1 MTVSRGLLYEIATG
15 GVLYELSTGR
25 LLHDSSG
32 VYRITRDDYYTRNQP
47 AKSEELKNRVLVKY
61 APLIQGDSEEV
72 YRSSE
77 PISLSAGASTLVD
90 AEYNNTPCL
99 NPVADVDNETG
110 GATFTLSAA
119 YYSWGAI
126 VTVTN
131 TGAVPGTCELFI
143 EATPLTVAEGKNY
156 KSAEDA
162 PSIQE
167 NGVLEYKFPDNQ
179 LIQTAAVAAAIANA
193 LITAYATPRKDTSLT
208 WRGDPSLELGD
219 EISVPVYHRPPA
231 EAIMGDFYVFKNK
244 IDFDGTVKM
253 QTEGRKL

>member
-25 LLHDSSG
+25 LLHDNSG
-32 VYRITRDDYYTRNQP
+32 LYRITRDDYYTRNQP

-61 APLIQGDSEEV
+61 APLVLGASEEV

-77 PISLSAGASTLVD
+77 PISLAAGASVTVE
-90 AEYNNTPCL
+90 AEYSTVPCITAS
-99 NPVADVDNETG
+99 ADVDNVS
-110 GATFTLSAA
+110 ASTFSVSAS

-131 TGAVPGTCELFI
+131 TGAVAGTCELFI

-156 KSAEDA
+156 ESAEDA

-179 LIQTAAVAAAIANA
+179 LIQTAAVADAIADA
-193 LITAYATPRKDTSLT
+193 LITAYATPRKDTALT

-231 EAIMGDFYVFKNK
+231 AAIMGDFYVFKNK
-244 IDFDGTVKM
+244 LDFDGTVKM
-253 QTEGRKL
+253 QTEGRKI